1 MTEAAAALAVEITTT
16 IQMTPNSGNNGK
28 KKLVTRR
35 SLNVFGLGCKVTN
48 DDAKITESRL
58 PTSIQVLRCFMYHLD
73 EGACMNRTRW
83 QSAKLV
89 SSMLTFFYKKEN
101 LPMISESKACEK
113 IIKLLDDNSKI
124 RAIPLKRRSTPNCI
138 KKVQSRSWV
147 FQLMNQEQI
156 AKLVI

>member
-1 MTEAAAALAVEITTT
+1 MTEATATLDVENTTT

-48 DDAKITESRL
+48 DDAKITGSRL
-58 PTSIQVLRCFMYHLD
+58 PTSLQVLRCLIYHLD
-73 EGACMNRTRW
+73 EGACVNRTRW

-89 SSMLTFFYKKEN
+89 LSKLTIFYMYKKAN

-124 RAIPLKRRSTPNCI
+124 RAIPLKS
-138 KKVQSRSWV
+138 VLHQEGAVYWV